1 MNKKGKNFSEKSESS
16 LHRQRSLRNFRAIVM
31 TEKLVF
37 DKIYEKIDVSRSHFG
52 THGYAI
58 SLFVI
63 VATE

>member
-1 MNKKGKNFSEKSESS
+1 MNKKGKNFSEKSELS
-16 LHRQRSLRNFRAIVM
+16 LYRQRSLRNFRAIVM

-37 DKIYEKIDVSRSHFG
+37 DKIYEKIDVSRS

>member
-1 MNKKGKNFSEKSESS
+1 
-16 LHRQRSLRNFRAIVM
+16 M

-52 THGYAI
+52 AHGYAI